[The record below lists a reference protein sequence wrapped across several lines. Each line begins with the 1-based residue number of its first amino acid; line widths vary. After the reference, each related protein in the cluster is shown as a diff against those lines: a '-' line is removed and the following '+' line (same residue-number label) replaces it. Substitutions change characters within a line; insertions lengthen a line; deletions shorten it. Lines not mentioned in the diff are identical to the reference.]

1 MLMVLQKHISWIS
14 KLINPIIYTDDEGLT
29 YRIEFERTKDNIHF
43 EHYKSV
49 KYLSLSDLMKL
60 RNSIDKITI
69 KFRNPNETKR

>member
-1 MLMVLQKHISWIS
+1 MVLQKHILWIS
-14 KLINPIIYTDDEGLT
+14 KLINPIIYTDDGGLT

-60 RNSIDKITI
+60 RNNIDKITI